1 MATAYNVLSL
11 VGSNA
16 ITANVESIISLDAFA
31 SQPNSKEAKEL
42 LEIAKKQ
49 DLAQTLNAAVLA
61 SEQKS
66 QAMVDEL
73 IKKYGSTKNIPYS
86 ERELLSDID
95 DNTRRTRVEATKAT
109 AAANKLASRAAALKS
124 ALVNNNK
131 AIVAAAPSL
140 PANQQSNLQRA
151 TASTQNF
158 VANALANSQANRASN
173 INKGAANIAAAMT
186 NVAGVYTTPDE
197 VKKAGNT
204 GSLQEGLLAAGY
216 GNIKDLMM
224 LEAHTIKG
232 KRGGTARIIPNP
244 NPPAKISEQVKNST
258 NGLTDTR
265 SFRAQMMNA
274 RRSGAI
280 VIATSNKVRA
290 SEFR

>member
-1 MATAYNVLSL
+1 MAINMISNFDP
-11 VGSNA
+11 NA
-16 ITANVESIISLDAFA
+16 ITANVESIISLDAYA

-49 DLAQTLNAAVLA
+49 DLAQSLNAAVLA
-61 SEQKS
+61 SEKKS
-66 QAMVDEL
+66 EAMVNEL

-95 DNTRRTRVEATKAT
+95 DNTRRTRIEATKAT
-109 AAANKLASRAAALKS
+109 FAAQQLAPKAAALKS
-124 ALVNNNK
+124 ALVNKNK

-140 PANQQSNLQRA
+140 PANQQNNLQRA
-151 TASTQNF
+151 TASTQDF

-216 GNIKDLMM
+216 GNVKDLIM
-224 LEAHTIKG
+224 LGAHAIKG

-274 RRSGAI
+274 RRSGAT
-280 VIATSNKVRA
+280 VIATSNKVRL